1 MKTIFFQ
8 PTYSFLNR
16 NAFRNACRA
25 GFLSLLFFLAYAVQ
39 GANVYVSTSSG
50 LASACSGASS
60 GDVIFIAAGNYT
72 GPFVLSGKSN
82 VTLKSYNGTVNLEG
96 SSSTG
101 TNGINI
107 LHITNS
113 TNILVDG
120 LVFRNNWGNTGNGI
134 IVNGTGNEID
144 IVNCEFYNI
153 GWTNSKTTMPTSGEN
168 AHAIVVVGSTSSAI
182 QNVFI
187 GNNSVHDCITGYS
200 ESITLVGNVQNFLV
214 EGNTL
219 DGNTNIGI
227 DAAGHFSWTGAPAS
241 VNYARSGIIRENV
254 VKNYAGPAAL
264 DAAGGIYV
272 DGGSY
277 ITIENNIVFNYK
289 VGFSVGCEVA
299 GKSSTGNI
307 VRNNLAYDCT
317 LSGLFLGSNTT
328 STVSG
333 TQVYNNT
340 FYKCGTGTYDNGQ
353 IALQNNTSSVIKN
366 NIMYPTDWRYAIV
379 QMGGTTTTSH
389 TLAYNLYWRD
399 NANTSSLFYNVSG
412 DANSVKQN
420 PLFVNAGSDDYSIS
434 SSSPAVDA
442 GDPSFTGSGQEDLA
456 GNTRKQGSAVDIG
469 AYETA
474 GASLNITV
482 DGATSD
488 WSSVSTIAT
497 GGTNLTSLKAADNT
511 SNFYV
516 LAQGSFS
523 TNYQVFL
530 DTDNNSTG
538 SNEYTSSSWSSTGFN
553 YMIENGT
560 LYQYTGTGSSWSWSS
575 LGGITAVKN
584 SSVLEL
590 SVPKSSLGISGSVVR
605 VAVASL
611 NSGYSMVGSIPSGT
625 SGAAYTIGSAGS
637 RVTVEVP
644 VALSNMLSIFPNPAT
659 DFLRV
664 AHVQDREGVVVIE
677 VIGMDG
683 KQYAEWSELL
693 PQGSYQHE
701 LSVKGMPKG
710 MALVR
715 VAANGETTVRR
726 IIIR

>member
-8 PTYSFLNR
+8 PTYSIPNWNSFR
-16 NAFRNACRA
+16 NAFRV
-25 GFLSLLFFLAYAVQ
+25 GFLSFILLLAYTAQ

-60 GDVIFIAAGNYT
+60 GDVILIAAGTYT
-72 GPFVLSGKSN
+72 GPFVLSGKTN

-113 TNILVDG
+113 TNIVVDG

-144 IVNCEFYNI
+144 ITNCEFYNI

-168 AHAIVVVGSTSSAI
+168 AHAIVIVGSTSSAI
-182 QNVFI
+182 ENVFI
-187 GNNSVHDCITGYS
+187 GGNSVHDCITGYS

-420 PLFVNAGSDDYSIS
+420 PLFVNAGSDNYSIS
-434 SSSPAVDA
+434 SSSPAIDA

-456 GNTRKQGSAVDIG
+456 GNARKQGSAVDIG
-469 AYETA
+469 AYEIA
-474 GASLNITV
+474 APLNITV

-488 WSSVSTIAT
+488 WASVSTIAT
-497 GGTNLTSLKAADNT
+497 GGTNLTSLKAADNA

-523 TNYQVFL
+523 THYQVFL
-530 DTDNNSTG
+530 DTDNNTSG
-538 SNEYTSSSWSSTGFN
+538 SNEYTSSRWSSTGFN

-590 SVPKSSLGISGSVVR
+590 SVAKSSLGISGSVVR

-611 NSGYSMVGSIPSGT
+611 NSGYSIVGFIPSGT

-637 RVTVEVP
+637 RVAEEVS
-644 VALSNMLSIFPNPAT
+644 VALSDKLSIFPNPAT
-659 DFLRV
+659 DYIMIS
-664 AHVQDREGVVVIE
+664 HVQDEEGGVVIE

-683 KQYAEWSELL
+683 KKHTEWSGLL
-693 PQGSYQHE
+693 PKGSYEHE
-701 LSVKGMPKG
+701 LSVMGLPKG

-715 VAANGETTVRR
+715 VTANGETMVKK